1 MPAPKATNLSHS
13 RPASRTTPPQTAGSD
28 NAPHAAEQPTGTD
41 ECLSALTAESADFL
55 ERIGSTFKTGAL
67 FRLVIS
73 EKGERTF
80 TFLTDGF
87 ESLFGVP
94 VASVLAD
101 PSAAYRLFHPEDVS
115 GHMWREQ
122 QSVEHDEPLASE
134 VRMQSL
140 VSGLR
145 WVQFRAQPGHDTA
158 GNRCLDGILFDVT
171 LHKQVEDQLREMAT
185 TDSLTGLA
193 NRRHF
198 MQSAEHEL
206 HRANRYQRPM
216 SMLMVDADHFK
227 KVNDTYGHDVG
238 DIVLTALA
246 RNLRQSAR
254 KQDIVARLGGEEFAL
269 LLPETPHD
277 KAMEMAE
284 RLRARIADNQINTG
298 TEILSITVSIG
309 VATYMNDGDSISR
322 LIKRADDGL
331 YEAKQSGR
339 NKVCS
344 VS

>member
-1 MPAPKATNLSHS
+1 MSAPKATSLSHS
-13 RPASRTTPPQTAGSD
+13 RPTSGTPPQTAGAD
-28 NAPHAAEQPTGTD
+28 NAPRATQQPTAATD
-41 ECLSALTAESADFL
+41 ECLPALTAESADFL

-94 VASVLAD
+94 AASVLAD
-101 PSAAYRLFHPEDVS
+101 PSAAYRLFHPEDVA
-115 GHMWREQ
+115 GHMWREL

-206 HRANRYQRPM
+206 HRANRYHRPI

-246 RNLRQSAR
+246 RDLRQSAR
-254 KQDIVARLGGEEFAL
+254 RQDIVARLGGEEFAL

-284 RLRARIADNQINTG
+284 RLRERIADNQISTG
-298 TEILSITVSIG
+298 TENLSITVSIG
-309 VATYMNDGDSISR
+309 VATYTGDGDSISR